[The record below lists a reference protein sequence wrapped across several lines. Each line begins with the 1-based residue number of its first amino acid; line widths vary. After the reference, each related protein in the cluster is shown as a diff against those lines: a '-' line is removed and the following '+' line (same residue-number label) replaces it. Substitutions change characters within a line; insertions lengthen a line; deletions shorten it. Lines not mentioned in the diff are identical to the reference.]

1 MKTDIYTLA
10 HEVKNPLCVVK
21 GYLEMLNENNF
32 FKYKDIIQEELNNS
46 ILILDNYLE
55 LRKMVVQK
63 EIMDIN
69 LLLLDIKKSFVDY
82 LKKQNVILD
91 INIIDDEIYV
101 FGDYNKLRQVFI
113 NIIKNA
119 MEAKA
124 KNIVISY
131 KIFENKIIISIKN
144 DGLFMISDDL
154 INVGN
159 NYSNKVLGNGI
170 GITLSKKIIEEHGGV
185 IEYKNNDDYGVNV
198 LITLLLN

>member
-119 MEAKA
+119 LEAKA
-124 KNIVISY
+124 RNILISY